1 MVNLTRL
8 GALEARLGALEARL
22 DALASGPRPMTL
34 HEHGL
39 RAFRG
44 VTPQFLS
51 QKRPLDGLRQGRR
64 PMTSQAP
71 EAASGPPLARESAM
85 GNAHYQVRVANRPTA
100 PTLTDSDPIAL
111 LARVAEL
118 EAELAVYR
126 PPKPPPGWLP
136 VKSGRRQA

>member
-1 MVNLTRL
+1 
-8 GALEARLGALEARL
+8 
-22 DALASGPRPMTL
+22 
-34 HEHGL
+34 
-39 RAFRG
+39 
-44 VTPQFLS
+44 
-51 QKRPLDGLRQGRR
+51 
-64 PMTSQAP
+64 MTSQAP

-136 VKSGRRQA
+136 VKVVADKLRLSDVAVYRAASEGRITSTKIGRRVWIAPIETRPPRKRYKSRY